1 MQALA
6 AIIVNRNAGELRRD
20 ARLIERLRQRAG
32 AAVPVYATDDVAA
45 LRALCERLAHEGVTT
60 VGVVGGDGTAS
71 ATLTAVCQAWQ
82 PWRDKPLPRIALL
95 RGGSMNT
102 VANSLGTGKGSA
114 LALLDRLLL
123 VLRSP
128 GLQRTRFRP
137 VLRVGGERL
146 GFLFGTGVWYGYLA
160 ETYREGPPGIPEY
173 VSVLTRLFASAAVN
187 GEMVQRIV
195 KPAPTRVRLRDRE
208 WPCAPYLCIA
218 AGTVADVG
226 FRVQP
231 FHRAFDTVDK
241 FQLLAVH
248 GSARDVLR
256 AMPGLWL
263 KRGLAEHTAH
273 QALTDFAEL
282 QAEQGFVE
290 YSVDGDI
297 ETQRGPLTIELGPSF
312 EFLCL

>member
-1 MQALA
+1 MQAPA

-32 AAVPVYATDDVAA
+32 PAAPVHVTDDLAS
-45 LRALCERLAHEGVTT
+45 LRALCARLAHEGVTT

-71 ATLTAVCQAWQ
+71 ATLTALWQAWGD
-82 PWRDKPLPRIALL
+82 RPLPRIALL

-102 VANSLGTGKGSA
+102 VANSLGTGKGTA
-114 LALLDRLLL
+114 LSLIQRLLV

-128 GLQRTRFRP
+128 GLQRTQFRP
-137 VLRVGGERL
+137 VLRVSNERL

-160 ETYREGPPGIPEY
+160 ETYRDGPPSFPVY

-187 GEMVQRIV
+187 GAMVRRIV
-195 KPAPTRVRLRDRE
+195 KPAPTSVRLRDGH
-208 WPCAPYLCIA
+208 WPLAPYLCIA

-226 FRVQP
+226 FGVQP
-231 FHRAFDTVDK
+231 FQHAFEQEDK

-256 AMPGLWL
+256 SMPGLWRG
-263 KRGLAEHTAH
+263 RGLDDRTAL
-273 QALTDFAEL
+273 QTLTDYAEL
-282 QAEQGFVE
+282 QAEQGFIE

-297 ETQRGPLTIELGPSF
+297 DTLRGPLTIELGPRF